1 LKPICQSSAREGRRA
16 AGFFPA
22 GVNPAARQSLLAVFA
37 VSIVTALILAT
48 PGTRGAPPE
57 TPSSSS
63 LAAVVEQVNRRMVKL
78 FGAGGLA
85 GIHAYGTGVLISA
98 DGYVLTAA
106 SPLLDTSDLLV
117 HLYDGRRYTARV
129 LIAEPALD
137 AALVKIDKAEDLPCF
152 DIAKAAKEPLVQPGD
167 SILAFSNEF
176 QIATREEALSVQHGV
191 IASYGKLHGRRGIF
205 EAPYTGDV
213 YVLDAITNNPGAAGG
228 AVTTRKGELL
238 GIIGKELRNTL
249 SDTWINYAVPV
260 GSLADFVEKAKRGE
274 YKLVVKNKPAA
285 GPGVYHG
292 IILVPDVVERTPP
305 YVEDT
310 MPQSPAARAGL
321 RPDDLIVYVDG
332 EKVVSIKEFRD
343 MVERARRPGTV
354 VKLEIRRGEKLLT
367 VDLKL
372 ESPPSKQK

>member
-1 LKPICQSSAREGRRA
+1 LKFIR
-16 AGFFPA
+16 
-22 GVNPAARQSLLAVFA
+22 
-37 VSIVTALILAT
+37 ILAAVVLAT
-48 PGTRGAPPE
+48 LGASGAPPAA
-57 TPSSSS
+57 PPSSS
-63 LAAVVEQVNRRMVKL
+63 LASVVEQVNRKMVKL
-78 FGAGGLA
+78 FGAGGLS
-85 GIHAYGTGVLISA
+85 GIHAYGTGVLVSA

-117 HLYDGRRYTARV
+117 HLYDGRRYTAKV
-129 LIAEPALD
+129 VIAEPALD

-152 DIAKAAKEPLVQPGD
+152 DLAKAVKAPLAQSGD

-176 QIATREEALSVQHGV
+176 QIATREEPLSVQHGL

-205 EAPYTGDV
+205 EAPYTGEV

-228 AVTTRKGELL
+228 AVTTRKGDLL

-260 GSLADFVEKAKRGE
+260 QSLAEFVAKAKRGK
-274 YKLVVKNKPAA
+274 YKPVVKDKPLA

-292 IILVPDVVERTPP
+292 IIMVPDVVERTPP

-310 MPQSPAARAGL
+310 LPQSPAARAGL

-343 MVERARRPGTV
+343 RVERARRPGTV
-354 VKLEIRRGEKLLT
+354 VKLEIRRGDKLVT

-372 ESPPSKQK
+372 ESPPGAANQK